1 MLVDEKGAKEM
12 NEEARMRCSVSLNRQ
27 QKNFGGGISGL
38 GEVDEGLREEKTRM
52 HLRFL
57 GGRNVPEMENEE
69 NTYQNQCTELFAH
82 R

>member
-38 GEVDEGLREEKTRM
+38 GERVDEGLREEKTRM

-57 GGRNVPEMENEE
+57 GGLGYHFLRWKMRR
-69 NTYQNQCTELFAH
+69 TH
-82 R
+82 IRKSMH